1 MNDIVRNKYREIT
14 DFLKQNIDTKNM
26 NIDLILY
33 DEKTKATYTIASD
46 GYDKCI
52 EFTPYTDYS
61 ENGYDVVP
69 EWDFNFDYYVYDL
82 LEQGCEVGYITDELH
97 YNIWNSRYELYPD
110 DIDCKDV
117 ALKYIEYCKKNNI
130 TKEYIDS
137 KTGLDTPNIMDKF
150 EDDKI
155 RVLYVEPNKL
165 PKEMMIDNTLE
176 AKQHLVDGYIEC
188 TYLPN
193 DTSVVLICNE
203 EGKINGMRYNR
214 DIGHDIIF
222 GPFIIARDNP
232 ESGEFE
238 SLTDD
243 QVLRYKMRFDKHSI
257 IQTENKITAI
267 KMSKMRINEY
277 ER

>member
-97 YNIWNSRYELYPD
+97 YNIWNSLYELYPD
-110 DIDCKDV
+110 DIDCKDG

-150 EDDKI
+150 EDNKI

-214 DIGHDIIF
+214 DIGHDLIF

-243 QVLRYKMRFDKHSI
+243 QV
-257 IQTENKITAI
+257 
-267 KMSKMRINEY
+267 
-277 ER
+277 

>member
-46 GYDKCI
+46 GYDKYI

-97 YNIWNSRYELYPD
+97 YNIWNSLYELYPD
-110 DIDCKDV
+110 DIDCKDG

-137 KTGLDTPNIMDKF
+137 KTGLNTPNIMDKF

-193 DTSVVLICNE
+193 DSSVVLICNE

-232 ESGEFE
+232 ESGDFE
-238 SLTDD
+238 SLTDE

>member
-1 MNDIVRNKYREIT
+1 MNDIVKNKYREIT
-14 DFLKQNIDTKNM
+14 EYLKENTDKKNM

-82 LEQGCEVGYITDELH
+82 LEQGCEIGYITDELH
-97 YNIWNSRYELYPD
+97 YNIWNSLYELYPD
-110 DIDCKDV
+110 DIDCKDG

-193 DTSVVLICNE
+193 DSSVVLICNE

-232 ESGEFE
+232 ENGEFE